1 MVIVIAE
8 GAGQELL
15 ATDNSHARSEQ
26 DSSGNEL
33 PQDVGLWVSHKI
45 RDGSA
50 EEDKYEN
57 MWDLTPNTDLLK
69 ELPEEYTFETP
80 LADLID
86 NSLQVVWSNHA
97 DQRRLIRT
105 DIEDRPNQPKS
116 LDRRIA
122 VDINELCSMIPCGL
136 NFKREFDNSI
146 AVDIG
151 RKIKVLCK
159 IIPRQIKDENA
170 VFVIK
175 QTIEEL
181 IAKCKEIVE
190 SEGERINED
199 EYVNDRDPSIL
210 RFLLSIHEEFGQ
222 DFNSFIT

>member
-1 MVIVIAE
+1 MVIVIAQ
-8 GAGQELL
+8 GVGQELL

-45 RDGSA
+45 R
-50 EEDKYEN
+50 N
-57 MWDLTPNTDLLK
+57 MWDLTPDTDLLK

-80 LADLID
+80 LADLND
-86 NSLQVVWSNHA
+86 NSLQAVWSKHA
-97 DQRRLIRT
+97 DQRRLIRSKFYV
-105 DIEDRPNQPKS
+105 RS
-116 LDRRIA
+116 
-122 VDINELCSMIPCGL
+122 SH
-136 NFKREFDNSI
+136 
-146 AVDIG
+146 
-151 RKIKVLCK
+151 
-159 IIPRQIKDENA
+159 DENA

-199 EYVNDRDPSIL
+199 EDVNDRDPSIL

>member
-1 MVIVIAE
+1 MVIVIAQ
-8 GAGQELL
+8 GVGQELL

-57 MWDLTPNTDLLK
+57 MWDLTPDTDLLK

-80 LADLID
+80 LADLND
-86 NSLQVVWSNHA
+86 NSLQAVWSKHA
-97 DQRRLIRT
+97 DQRRLIRSKFYV
-105 DIEDRPNQPKS
+105 RS
-116 LDRRIA
+116 
-122 VDINELCSMIPCGL
+122 SH
-136 NFKREFDNSI
+136 
-146 AVDIG
+146 
-151 RKIKVLCK
+151 
-159 IIPRQIKDENA
+159 DENA

-199 EYVNDRDPSIL
+199 EDVNDRDPSIL